1 MTETEIVV
9 QDLRRELR
17 WSYRDQSIN
26 NLLALARKLIV
37 NKDTASIADAVRKYT
52 TVLSAARQ
60 SANPAALDRV
70 KLSAYMLTNA
80 LRDWELED
88 DEFLRDLNETGK
100 SPEIGEKR

>member
-17 WSYRDQSIN
+17 WSYRDQSTA
-26 NLLALARKLIV
+26 NLLALAKRLIDH
-37 NKDTASIADAVRKYT
+37 KDTTSIADAVMKYT
-52 TVLSAARQ
+52 AVLSAARQ

-70 KLSAYMLTNA
+70 KFSAYMLAHA

-100 SPEIGEKR
+100 

>member
-9 QDLRRELR
+9 QDIRRELR
-17 WSYRDQSIN
+17 WSFRDQSIA
-26 NLLALARKLIV
+26 NLLALAKRLID

-70 KLSAYMLTNA
+70 KFSAYMLTNA
-80 LRDWELED
+80 LRDGDAAHMERWPRRRERPLQVA
-88 DEFLRDLNETGK
+88 RHA
-100 SPEIGEKR
+100 

>member
-17 WSYRDQSIN
+17 WSYRDQSTA
-26 NLLALARKLIV
+26 NLLALAKRLIDH
-37 NKDTASIADAVRKYT
+37 KDTASIADAVRKYT

-100 SPEIGEKR
+100 FPEIGEKR